1 MTFINVKKYN
11 VRMLLLILNAGII
24 CSCTVSPDHQESQ
37 FNMGNGS
44 WVDLTYPFDQTTIY
58 WPTDTQGFY
67 LDTVAFGQ
75 TGQDYFYS
83 AFSFCSAEHG
93 GTHLDAPIHFAEG
106 MKSVEALD
114 LEQLIGQVVVVD
126 VSSRA
131 MGNRDYLISVED
143 IAAYEVEYGRLPD
156 QSIIL
161 LRTGYGRFWPD
172 RASYLGTSE
181 IGPKAIPLLH
191 FPGLDP
197 EAARWLV
204 QERNIKGIGLDTPS
218 IDYGQSTS
226 FEAHRILF
234 AENIPAFENLA
245 NLDQLPVNGAWIIAL
260 PMSITGGSGAPLRAI
275 AWVPNTN

>member
-1 MTFINVKKYN
+1 MFIHVKNNSLKLVLLFLMT
-11 VRMLLLILNAGII
+11 LIIY
-24 CSCTVSPDHQESQ
+24 SCTESTDQRDHQ
-37 FNMGNGS
+37 FNLEEGT
-44 WVDLTYPFDQTTIY
+44 WVDLTYPFDESTIY

-75 TGQDYFYS
+75 TDQDYFYS

-106 MKSVEALD
+106 RRSVEELAP
-114 LEQLIGQVVVVD
+114 EQLIGQVVVID
-126 VSSRA
+126 VSSKA
-131 MGNRDYLISVED
+131 LGDRDYLVNTED
-143 IAAYEVEYGRLPD
+143 ISGYESEYGRLPD
-156 QSIIL
+156 QSILL

-172 RASYLGTSE
+172 RANYLGTSE
-181 IGPKAIPLLH
+181 IGPEAIPGLH

-197 EAARWLV
+197 EAAKWLV
-204 QERNIKGIGLDTPS
+204 QERNIKAIGLDTPS
-218 IDYGQSTS
+218 IDYGQSKD

-260 PMSITGGSGAPLRAI
+260 PMSIAGGSGAPLRAI
-275 AWVPNTN
+275 AWVPNVE